1 MKVFK
6 IKVGDIVELL
16 PTNNRNRQLRAQE
29 KKYDWKVLEIGTP
42 QCYVGKLAYL
52 IEHDMNHSRWV
63 LPEDIAIK
71 YYKESLDY

>member
-16 PTNNRNRQLRAQE
+16 PSTDRNRQLRSRQNM
-29 KKYDWKVLEIGTP
+29 YYWKVLETGTP
-42 QCYVGKLAYL
+42 QCYLGKFAYL

-71 YYKESLDY
+71 YYKESIDY

>member
-16 PTNNRNRQLRAQE
+16 PTNNRNRQLRVQE

-52 IEHDMNHSRWV
+52 IEHDMNQSRWL
-63 LPEDIAIK
+63 LPEDNAIK
-71 YYKESLDY
+71 YYKESIDY